1 VAGKRDQENARLRAE
16 LEAVEAERL
25 RLRSELEQIR
35 RSPLGPLIEPA
46 RTIRAALERRL
57 QRFRGRRGA
66 AGGRAESGEA
76 RRLPPRLSGSELAWL
91 ARRRL
96 WPARR
101 GVPVVPT
108 PAREGWLT
116 PILVDCFGRDGS
128 TALMAML
135 ASSPAIAADPKYPY
149 ERRYFTY
156 LWRWSRLPSRTE
168 WPGALWSKDDVVSIS
183 QEDDGALLGP
193 PPWLP
198 RELLDERGDGSE
210 FARRAFDAAWGEL
223 SGRAIESAA
232 AAGGPPPRYYAEKHA
247 NTWMVDLRELPPV
260 RVIALLRDPRD
271 VHASILAF
279 EDREPATSFA
289 ILDARA
295 GGDRMAGIV
304 DRHRRRLRW
313 IAELIERDAAPVV
326 RYEELAAD
334 PAAVARA
341 LAAELEVE
349 IEPGDP
355 ELESLAS
362 RHGSSDDGGAGRWR
376 SDLDPA
382 IAERLTDELKPELR
396 ALGFE
401 A

>member
-1 VAGKRDQENARLRAE
+1 V
-16 LEAVEAERL
+16 
-25 RLRSELEQIR
+25 
-35 RSPLGPLIEPA
+35 
-46 RTIRAALERRL
+46 ERRL
-57 QRFRGRRGA
+57 RRLRGRRREGGA
-66 AGGRAESGEA
+66 RGESADA

-96 WPARR
+96 RPARR
-101 GVPVVPT
+101 GVPVA
-108 PAREGWLT
+108 PAPPRQGWLT

-128 TALMAML
+128 TAVMAML
-135 ASSPAIAADPKYPY
+135 ASSPGIAADPGYPY

-168 WPGALWSKDDVVSIS
+168 WPAALWSKDDVVSIA
-183 QEDDGALLGP
+183 QEDEGALLGP

-198 RELLDERGDGSE
+198 RELLDAGGEGAE
-210 FARRAFDAAWGEL
+210 FARHAFDAAWGEL
-223 SGRAIESAA
+223 SGRAIESAVA
-232 AAGGPPPRYYAEKHA
+232 TGGPQPRYYAEKHA

-279 EDREPATSFA
+279 EQQEPATSFA
-289 ILDARA
+289 VLDARA
-295 GGDRMAGIV
+295 GGDRLAGIV
-304 DRHRRRLRW
+304 ERHRHRLRW
-313 IAELIERDAAPVV
+313 IAELIERDGAPVV
-326 RYEELAAD
+326 RYEDLARD
-334 PAAVARA
+334 PAGVARS

-355 ELESLAS
+355 EMESLAS
-362 RHGSSDDGGAGRWR
+362 RHGSSEDGGSGRWR

-382 IAERLTDELKPELR
+382 IAERLTEELRPELR

-401 A
+401 T